1 MESRLWPIFAGGFAK
16 KESSSRS
23 FIWQEARYPFLF
35 FHPTGRLKPT
45 LPPMRCPLCQ
55 ADNDKVLDSRDAEGG
70 RLIRRRRECQAC
82 FHRFTTF
89 ERIEARVN
97 LSVVK
102 KDGSRVPY
110 EREKILKGLRI
121 ACYKRQVSEVQLEK
135 LVDEVEEELLKR
147 GGKEVPSA
155 DIGLMMI
162 DRLKL
167 LDHVAFLR
175 FASVYLNPDRVDVL
189 LEELHRARWNGMG
202 APAI

>member
-1 MESRLWPIFAGGFAK
+1 
-16 KESSSRS
+16 
-23 FIWQEARYPFLF
+23 
-35 FHPTGRLKPT
+35 
-45 LPPMRCPLCQ
+45 MRCPLCQ